1 MVKGM
6 DVRYQAPW
14 RSFCFFLLLLG
25 LTVGLSSA
33 QSLVDLA
40 KKEKERRSKNQ
51 TPETKVITD
60 RDLQSHGR
68 LPETLPTT
76 TPTEEGSE
84 DAAAGGDEGED
95 QEGEEDETQDPE
107 YWRQRVE
114 GVNKKIQ
121 DLEEQLNSPDMT
133 WNEGLRDDVNPLGQ
147 KNLSR
152 RQELE
157 NQLAQ
162 ARAEL
167 ETIQEEARR
176 AGVPPGWVR

>member
-14 RSFCFFLLLLG
+14 RCFCFLLLLLG
-25 LTVGLSSA
+25 LSVGLSSA

-40 KKEKERRSKNQ
+40 KKEKERREKNQ
-51 TPETKVITD
+51 TSETKVITD

-68 LPETLPTT
+68 LPETLPPTT
-76 TPTEEGSE
+76 ATEQGSE
-84 DAAAGGDEGED
+84 DPVAAGDEGE
-95 QEGEEDETQDPE
+95 GEEEEQDETQNRE
-107 YWRQRVE
+107 YWQQRVE
-114 GVNKKIQ
+114 GVKKKIQ
-121 DLEEQLNSPDMT
+121 DLEEQLASPDMT

-157 NQLAQ
+157 TQLAQ
-162 ARAEL
+162 ARTEL
-167 ETIQEEARR
+167 QTIQEEARR
-176 AGVPPGWVR
+176 AGVPPGWAR

>member
-1 MVKGM
+1 M

-25 LTVGLSSA
+25 LTVGPISA

-40 KKEKERRSKNQ
+40 KKEKERRSKNK
-51 TPETKVITD
+51 TPETKVITE

-68 LPETLPTT
+68 LPETLPLT
-76 TPTEEGSE
+76 TPTEEEGSE
-84 DAAAGGDEGED
+84 DATGGGDEGEG
-95 QEGEEDETQDPE
+95 QEEEQDETQSPE
-107 YWRQRVE
+107 YWQQRVE

-147 KNLSR
+147 RNLSR